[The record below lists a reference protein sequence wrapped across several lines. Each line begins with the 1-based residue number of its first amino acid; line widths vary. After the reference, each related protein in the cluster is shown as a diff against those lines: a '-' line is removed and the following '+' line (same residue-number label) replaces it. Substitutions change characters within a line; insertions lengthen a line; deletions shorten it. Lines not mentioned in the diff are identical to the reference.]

1 MDAITTT
8 SGALA
13 VSLGFKE
20 GPLDTEGK
28 AMVKKFIV
36 SKAKLYLLGG
46 AGVLL
51 LVVQKFQLT
60 TNAAQI
66 PGSNSTTN
74 ATGSQQNYL

>member
-1 MDAITTT
+1 
-8 SGALA
+8 
-13 VSLGFKE
+13 
-20 GPLDTEGK
+20 
-28 AMVKKFIV
+28 MVKKFIV

-46 AGVLL
+46 GGVLL
-51 LVVQKFQLT
+51 LVVQKFPEKQLT